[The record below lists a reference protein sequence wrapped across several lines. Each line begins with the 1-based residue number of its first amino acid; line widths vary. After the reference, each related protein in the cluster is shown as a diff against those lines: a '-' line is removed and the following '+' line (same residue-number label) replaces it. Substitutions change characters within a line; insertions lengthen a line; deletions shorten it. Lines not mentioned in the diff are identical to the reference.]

1 MTAYKK
7 SMKQALLEM
16 RLTEHSDGTDH
27 PHPHED
33 DEDEIDQEQQQ
44 NLQDASVNMNSPVML
59 DLLRLYNKAMNAVP
73 GSSKQM
79 GYRKEI
85 EKIRKSM
92 GMKEEV
98 ELDESVIDK
107 VKEIDAKKSAKKIDG
122 VMVDSFTAS
131 AISQIYDKVS
141 DANKK
146 KMDKLPIKKLADLAM
161 KFIKHGEEFVPEEV
175 DLDEGTMNDVIVMR
189 KGRVSVSV
197 IANAA
202 NVKKKEKEGFKID
215 GVIEKGSSL
224 LHKEPKRIMKA
235 IKGGDKLNIGEGT
248 WKVPETRIDQMA
260 LRKALRKP
268 IKAKDAE
275 KVISKHIGDDSLF
288 DDFYDLEK
296 DDPNQD
302 VRPLIRNRMKEL
314 GIKEEVEL
322 DEAIDKKTAK
332 IIAKMI
338 ARDKFDYNFEY
349 SLSIANID
357 DIKKQGG
364 KPPRG
369 VRGDKMGFLGDI
381 LEPLGAEDIYLD
393 GDDLVDGSK
402 TIGKWKGMSVGDM
415 FKKARVRYE
424 EVDLEEGK
432 MAQMHQ
438 MMKDKKTPEQ
448 IAKAMKLDLKTVK
461 ALMSGYNESAASDA
475 RRAMMKDKD
484 LRRGK
489 DSADDDDDA
498 TDDDIK
504 AASKNIM
511 MQMRKAQSL
520 KGRFDVEFQNKK
532 KKKVP
537 AQIAQAVQSK
547 YNSLRRPA
555 EKQAF
560 QSKVAQSYED
570 MLKALKE
577 DYVLPIKKTILDR
590 IDEKLLE
597 RKND

>member
-107 VKEIDAKKSAKKIDG
+107 VKEIDKNKSAKKIDG

-175 DLDEGTMNDVIVMR
+175 DLDEGTFNDVIVMK

-197 IANAA
+197 IATNIASI
-202 NVKKKEKEGFKID
+202 KKKEKEGFKIV
-215 GVIEKGSSL
+215 GVIEKGSKIM
-224 LHKEPKRIMKA
+224 HREPKRIMKA

-275 KVISKHIGDDSLF
+275 KVMSQHIGDDSLYDEF
-288 DDFYDLEK
+288 ADLEK

-302 VRPLIRNRMKEL
+302 VRPLIKSRMKEL
-314 GIKEEVEL
+314 GIKEGFEEIE
-322 DEAIDKKTAK
+322 EAVTAKNYDKKRNEFT
-332 IIAKMI
+332 
-338 ARDKFDYNFEY
+338 
-349 SLSIANID
+349 
-357 DIKKQGG
+357 QG
-364 KPPRG
+364 
-369 VRGDKMGFLGDI
+369 I
-381 LEPLGAEDIYLD
+381 
-393 GDDLVDGSK
+393 
-402 TIGKWKGMSVGDM
+402 IGKIKNDNEAVKKLMKELGVSKKGAMDM
-415 FKKARVRYE
+415 VKQTRAAYKE

-577 DYVLPIKKTILDR
+577 DYILPIKKTILDR